1 MAAADKAS
9 LRARVAELHA
19 ETLALRAILFE
30 LMVGLRTSGAVDR
43 LYLESA
49 FDNAAS
55 SYKALGITMSEQ
67 AGPQQMAGAVR
78 VIEQL
83 RDQFVASK
91 SRPEQHA
98 ES

>member
-1 MAAADKAS
+1 MAANMAS
-9 LRARVAELHA
+9 LRTQVAELHA

-49 FDNAAS
+49 FDNAAGG
-55 SYKALGITMSEQ
+55 YKALGITMNEQ
-67 AGPQQMAGAVR
+67 AEPQQMAGAVR
-78 VIEQL
+78 IIEQL

-91 SRPEQHA
+91 LGRDQRADS
-98 ES
+98 